1 MFFFTIS
8 FSNFSALDGLY
19 APSVLL
25 FDLHFMNT
33 VIETMNMRRSTIITL
48 TTDIIITPYS
58 SHMFVVV
65 SVVVSVEVVVA
76 IVVVLVTPFSV
87 IVVRSVEVKDEFLV
101 VIDGEI
107 VEVDV
112 VMSDIAACLV
122 FEINYNYTRK

>member
-1 MFFFTIS
+1 
-8 FSNFSALDGLY
+8 
-19 APSVLL
+19 
-25 FDLHFMNT
+25 
-33 VIETMNMRRSTIITL
+33 MNMRRSTIITL